1 MYYLGLDVSLRKT
14 GWGLLEKKTSLI
26 TYQASG
32 IIKTKAISQEKGY
45 HSDVTALRLLYDGL
59 LEVLN
64 KYKPDKVAIENSYVN
79 LNPLSSLKL
88 AQARAM
94 ALLAS
99 SQLNLIPKEYQAS
112 SIKKIVTG
120 NGSSDKEQVYRL
132 LQLQLGPLVVSSYDE
147 SDALALAFCLALDK

>member
-1 MYYLGLDVSLRKT
+1 MKMKR
-14 GWGLLEKKTSLI
+14 
-26 TYQASG
+26 
-32 IIKTKAISQEKGY
+32 EKGY
-45 HSDVTALRLLYDGL
+45 HSDVIALRLLYDGL

-120 NGSSDKEQVYRL
+120 NGSSDK
-132 LQLQLGPLVVSSYDE
+132 
-147 SDALALAFCLALDK
+147 